1 MKTIFCPI
9 HKDMKFEKE
18 VLEFIDTP
26 EFNRLRNI
34 KQLGVCYYVF
44 PGASHNRFE
53 HSLGVAHLSYNMIKG
68 IQLRQ
73 PELKISDRTC
83 ILIKIAGLLHD
94 IGHVCFSH
102 FFDNLLLPK
111 IKENHKFMHHEIRSC
126 EIIEYMIKKYKLN
139 FTKDEIN
146 FIKNLINPK
155 SDNKGYLYQIVA
167 NYKSGLDCDKIDYI
181 LRDSLNV
188 GLNINI
194 EYNRL
199 INTCRVIDNEICFPY
214 KIRFSIYNIYYTR
227 YCLHKQV
234 YTHPVCNAIE
244 YMILDVLLNAKEY
257 LKLSNNI
264 DNIEYYLGL
273 TDSIIDIIN
282 LEKSL
287 VDSHKI
293 INRIYHRDFYKLVQ
307 TKKDI
312 KLIDK
317 ELLKDKNIIMNKIN
331 LNLSKGDCNPIEY
344 VSFFNK
350 DNLSKKFNVKAEDV
364 SGLVPKYCNETIIR
378 LYHK

>member
-1 MKTIFCPI
+1 M
-9 HKDMKFEKE
+9 
-18 VLEFIDTP
+18 
-26 EFNRLRNI
+26 
-34 KQLGVCYYVF
+34 
-44 PGASHNRFE
+44 
-53 HSLGVAHLSYNMIKG
+53 
-68 IQLRQ
+68 
-73 PELKISDRTC
+73 
-83 ILIKIAGLLHD
+83 
-94 IGHVCFSH
+94 
-102 FFDNLLLPK
+102 
-111 IKENHKFMHHEIRSC
+111 
-126 EIIEYMIKKYKLN
+126 
-139 FTKDEIN
+139 
-146 FIKNLINPK
+146 
-155 SDNKGYLYQIVA
+155 
-167 NYKSGLDCDKIDYI
+167 
-181 LRDSLNV
+181 
-188 GLNINI
+188 
-194 EYNRL
+194 
-199 INTCRVIDNEICFPY
+199 
-214 KIRFSIYNIYYTR
+214 
-227 YCLHKQV
+227 
-234 YTHPVCNAIE
+234 
-244 YMILDVLLNAKEY
+244 
-257 LKLSNNI
+257 
-264 DNIEYYLGL
+264 